1 MAAGPECEIGKQLPR
16 RESVPF
22 NGRFLAHFLCVWHDD
37 GMERIAH
44 KAKGHTQAS
53 EWDIQQQLA
62 MTPQERIRAARELQ
76 RRAFGTQTKDVRACH
91 KKK

>member
-1 MAAGPECEIGKQLPR
+1 
-16 RESVPF
+16 
-22 NGRFLAHFLCVWHDD
+22 
-37 GMERIAH
+37 MERIAH